1 MQKKLALVEE
11 RQKLTLRVEAL
22 EKKAL
27 KHESVI
33 ENLQQ
38 ALQDSRQSEK
48 DLVLARD
55 GLAAR
60 LEEMEAESH
69 EIFKVNFLILFW
81 TPLEKCEHV
90 VTTWVDVAVILP
102 RLSVGNTSMLALVQ
116 TLFQPDIS
124 RCRRQKLEHFY

>member
-11 RQKLTLRVEAL
+11 RQKLASRVEAL

-60 LEEMEAESH
+60 LEEIEAESH
-69 EIFKVNFLILFW
+69 EIVKVSFLKTFLG
-81 TPLEKCEHV
+81 L
-90 VTTWVDVAVILP
+90 
-102 RLSVGNTSMLALVQ
+102 
-116 TLFQPDIS
+116 
-124 RCRRQKLEHFY
+124 